1 MVDFEHSIDISEA
14 AGVRYLHFG
23 SDWVQGAMRIRRPN
37 SLELAY
43 TREMMA
49 ALLLRTASD
58 WPRRV
63 LLVGLGA
70 GSLAKFIYHHLPHC
84 KQTVVEIDARMVAV
98 AEHYFRLP
106 NDPQRLRLVIEDA
119 ADFVARTR
127 QRYDAIFVD
136 GFTADGRAGALDKLP
151 FYEACRQRLSQEGL
165 LICNLLSRSRG
176 YQACVSRLQQAFE
189 GRVIVFPSVDSG
201 NAIAFAATGQRLT
214 TTAQDMR
221 SRAQELRTASGLDLR
236 ATVTRLEQA
245 GGFSHGEL
253 QL

>member
-1 MVDFEHSIDISEA
+1 MAEFEHSIDISEA

-49 ALLLRTASD
+49 ALLLRAASD
-58 WPRRV
+58 WPARI

-70 GSLAKFIYHHLPHC
+70 GSLAKFIYHHLPHSQ
-84 KQTVVEIDARMVAV
+84 QTVVEIDARMVAF

-106 NDPQRLRLVIEDA
+106 NDPRRLRLVIEDA

-127 QRYDAIFVD
+127 HRFDAIFVD
-136 GFTADGRAGALDKLP
+136 GFDPAGRAGALDKLP
-151 FYEACRQRLSQEGL
+151 FYQACRERLSQEGL
-165 LICNLLSRSRG
+165 LICNLLSRNRG
-176 YQACVSRLQQAFE
+176 YQGCVTRLQQAYE
-189 GRVIVFPSVDSG
+189 DRVVVFPSTDSG
-201 NAIAFAATGQRLT
+201 NTVAFAATGSRIA

-221 SRAQELRTASGLDLR
+221 SHAQELRAATGLDLR

-245 GGFSHGEL
+245 GYFKNGEL
-253 QL
+253 CL